1 MSEPKTSLNLQSVAL
16 PFLALAAFTAFCYF
30 ASPILIPVVVS
41 VSLAY
46 MLSPVV
52 FLLNRLKIPH
62 YFSVLLV
69 LLAAVVVIALVS
81 YLIIGQANSF
91 ILQLPHYWN
100 QVISFLSKVEQSLT
114 NQGSILPGEGPSVKD
129 LQLKNFTWLPQ
140 YLATGLSSLL
150 SFVLGLVFVFFLTFF
165 ILIEYPSLKKRIT
178 RAFGSSNEEISGKIL
193 TEINEQI
200 SGFVVVKFYVTI
212 ALSVVFTLGFMVL
225 GVSYAYILGPL
236 AGVLSLIPY
245 IGPFIGLVFPLVVA
259 GIEFKSLLPVLW
271 VLLFY
276 EAVHQLESNF
286 VSPKLL
292 ENKINLNSLAIL
304 IASLFWAWLW
314 GAIGII
320 LAVPITAA
328 IKVVCDHVES
338 LKPIGIILGGKKEEC
353 P

>member
-1 MSEPKTSLNLQSVAL
+1 MESIAL
-16 PFLALAAFTAFCYF
+16 PFLALAVFTAFCYF

-62 YFSVLLV
+62 YISVLLV
-69 LLAAVVVIALVS
+69 LLAAVIVIALVS

-91 ILQLPHYWN
+91 VLQLPHYWN
-100 QVISFLSKVEQSLT
+100 QVVSFLSKVEENLID
-114 NQGSILPGEGPSVKD
+114 QGAFAPGQGPSVQD
-129 LQLKNFTWLPQ
+129 LQLKNLTWLPQ
-140 YLATGLSSLL
+140 YLAKGLSTLL

-165 ILIEYPSLKKRIT
+165 ILIEYSSIKKRIT

-193 TEINEQI
+193 TEINQQI

-212 ALSVVFTLGFMVL
+212 GLSIVFTAGFMLL

-245 IGPFIGLVFPLVVA
+245 IGPFIGLVFPLIVA
-259 GIEFKSLLPVLW
+259 GIEFKSVLPVLW
-271 VLLFY
+271 VFLFY

>member
-1 MSEPKTSLNLQSVAL
+1 MPDAKSNLSLQSIAL

-30 ASPILIPVVVS
+30 ASPILIPVVVA

-52 FLLNRLKIPH
+52 FLLDRLKIPH
-62 YFSVLLV
+62 YVSVLLV
-69 LLAAVVVIALVS
+69 LVAAVIVVALAS

-100 QVISFLSKVEQSLT
+100 QLISFLAKIEGRLID
-114 NQGSILPGEGPSVKD
+114 QGVFAPGEGPSVQD

-140 YLATGLSSLL
+140 YLARGLSSLV

-165 ILIEYPSLKKRIT
+165 ILNEYPSLKKKII
-178 RAFGSSNEEISGKIL
+178 RAFGGSNEEVSEKIL

-212 ALSVVFTLGFMVL
+212 ALSVIFTLGFMLL
-225 GVSYAYILGPL
+225 GLNYAYILGPL
-236 AGVLSLIPY
+236 AGVLSLVPY
-245 IGPFIGLVFPLVVA
+245 VGPFIGLILPLLVA
-259 GIEFKSLLPVLW
+259 TIEFKAFLPVLW
-271 VLLFY
+271 VFLFSQ
-276 EAVHQLESNF
+276 AVHQTESNL
-286 VSPKLL
+286 VTPKLL
-292 ENKINLNSLAIL
+292 ANKINLNPLTIL
-304 IASLFWAWLW
+304 VASMFWAWLW

-338 LKPIGIILGGKKEEC
+338 LKPIGIILGGKKEG
-353 P
+353 